1 MNEGQ
6 VVQLV
11 NASHGVRVA
20 GMRAKAVLTTI
31 VYVDAG
37 PPAQSQRIARLCSA
51 EAARKECGDGDARW
65 QERGTYRALLLSPS
79 S

>member
-20 GMRAKAVLTTI
+20 GMRAGAVLTTI

-37 PPAQSQRIARLCSA
+37 PPAQRQRIARLCSA
-51 EAARKECGDGDARW
+51 EAARK
-65 QERGTYRALLLSPS
+65 
-79 S
+79 